1 MQIARELRLRD
12 IGGIIVADFIDMD
25 TQEEQEEILQI
36 LRKEFASDKMKPKVI
51 DITSLNLVEMTRM
64 KARKNLASVL
74 YSTCPT
80 CRGSG
85 RVLSPETVYVE
96 IRRRLRSIFAEGNM
110 SHSLLIT
117 VHPMVYSW
125 IMEQGVKDM
134 EREFSCKIK
143 TASDAA
149 LDIGVF
155 TILAADH

>member
-1 MQIARELRLRD
+1 
-12 IGGIIVADFIDMD
+12 
-25 TQEEQEEILQI
+25 
-36 LRKEFASDKMKPKVI
+36 MKPKVI

-125 IMEQGVKDM
+125 IMEQGV
-134 EREFSCKIK
+134 RIWNGNS
-143 TASDAA
+143 AA
-149 LDIGVF
+149 KSKPPVTRRWI
-155 TILAADH
+155 